1 MRDEIIAI
9 LLKVCNELNEQLKN
23 KIETEKGEQAPLFG
37 KQGVLDS
44 LGLVNLIVSAES
56 EVEDKF
62 GKSLML
68 TDGTSLPE
76 ANSPFRTIG
85 SLAYYITDLLEDEK
99 Q

>member
-23 KIETEKGEQAPLFG
+23 KIEIEKGKQAPLFG
-37 KQGVLDS
+37 KHGVLDS
-44 LGLVNLIVSAES
+44 LGLVNLIVLAES

-68 TDGTSLPE
+68 TDGASLPE
-76 ANSPFRTIG
+76 ENSPFRTIG
-85 SLAYYITDLLEDEK
+85 SLAYYINDLLEDEK

>member
-1 MRDEIIAI
+1 
-9 LLKVCNELNEQLKN
+9 
-23 KIETEKGEQAPLFG
+23 
-37 KQGVLDS
+37 